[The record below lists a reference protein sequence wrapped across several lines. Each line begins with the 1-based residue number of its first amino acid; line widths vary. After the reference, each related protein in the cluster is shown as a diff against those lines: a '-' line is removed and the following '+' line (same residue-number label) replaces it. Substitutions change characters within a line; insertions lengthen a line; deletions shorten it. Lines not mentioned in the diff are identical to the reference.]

1 MVFWF
6 AGCLPVVL
14 GDLLVGNA
22 GLIVVFCYRLCL
34 VGVAL

>member
-6 AGCLPVVL
+6 VDCLPVVL
-14 GDLLVGNA
+14 VDLLVGNV